1 MTVSL
6 DRRRMMLAGGGIV
19 ALGAAGTLA
28 LRPGDHGGVHS
39 PYFLGLQAALKSAG
53 LARPTLVIDQ
63 RRLQANIAAVKD
75 FLPTR
80 QGLRVVVK
88 SLPSLGLLDAVARGV
103 GTNRFMVFNGPMLAT
118 MAAARPDGDYLM
130 GKPLAAAEAHSFYAA
145 GPGKAAGFD
154 PARRLQWLIDTP
166 ARLDQ
171 YAAIARA
178 AGTTMRVSLEIDV
191 GLHRGGFRDPA
202 DFAAALTRIAADPAL
217 SLGGLMGY
225 DPHLSHVK
233 AGHGRDKALAHSRSL
248 YQGFLEQLRNAQ
260 GAAFNPAA
268 LTLNTAGSP
277 TYRLHH
283 DSPYANDIS
292 VGSAFVKPLDFDV
305 DTLAA
310 HVPAAF
316 IATPVLK
323 ALPRADL
330 PTAESLTPLFRL
342 WDRNTERA
350 FFIHGGHWLAAP
362 VSPPGLQYSSL
373 FGRSSNQELMTG
385 SDRVSLAPD
394 DTVFLRP
401 TQSEA
406 VLLQFGDLAVWDGE
420 AISAMWP
427 VFPTSA

>member
-1 MTVSL
+1 MTVRI
-6 DRRRMMLAGGGIV
+6 DRRRVMLAGGGAV
-19 ALGAAGTLA
+19 ALGAVATLA
-28 LRPGDHGGVHS
+28 ARPGDHGGVHS
-39 PYFLGLQAALKSAG
+39 PYFLGLQSALKAAG
-53 LARPTLVIDQ
+53 LGRPTMVIDQ
-63 RRLQANIAAVKD
+63 RRLLANIAAVKA
-75 FLPTR
+75 FLPAR

-103 GTNRFMVFNGPMLAT
+103 GTSRFMVFNGPMLAT

-130 GKPLAAAEAHSFYAA
+130 GKPLAAAEARGFYAA

-154 PARRLQWLIDTP
+154 PARGLQWLIDTP

-191 GLHRGGFRDPA
+191 GLHRGGFSDPA
-202 DFAAALTRIAADPAL
+202 AFAAALTRIASDPVL

-233 AGHGRDKALAHSRSL
+233 AGGGRDKALARSRAL
-248 YQGFLEQLRNAQ
+248 YQGFLDQVRKAQ
-260 GAAFNPAA
+260 GAAFNAAA

-292 VGSAFVKPLDFDV
+292 IGSAFVKPLDFDV

-323 ALPRADL
+323 ALPRTDL
-330 PTAESLTPLFRL
+330 PTAEALTPLFRL
-342 WDRNTERA
+342 WDRNTARA

-373 FGRSSNQELMTG
+373 FGRSSNQELLTG
-385 SDRVSLAPD
+385 SEKVSLAPD

-406 VLLQFGDLAVWDGE
+406 VLLQFGDLAVWDGK
-420 AISAMWP
+420 AISATWP
-427 VFPTSA
+427 VFPVSA

>member
-1 MTVSL
+1 MSAPL
-6 DRRRMMLAGGGIV
+6 DRRRLMIAGGGAA
-19 ALGAAGTLA
+19 ALAAAGTLA

-39 PYFLGLQAALKSAG
+39 PYFLGLQVALKAAG

-63 RRLQANIAAVKD
+63 QRLQANIAAVKG
-75 FLPTR
+75 FLPAR
-80 QGLRVVVK
+80 QALRVVVK
-88 SLPSLGLLDAVARGV
+88 SLPSPGLLDAVARGA
-103 GTNRFMVFNGPMLAT
+103 GTDRFMVFNGPMLAS

-130 GKPLAAAEAHSFYAA
+130 GKPLAAAEAHAFYAN
-145 GPGKAAGFD
+145 GPGRAAGFD
-154 PARRLQWLIDTP
+154 PARQLQWLIDTP

-178 AGTTMRVSLEIDV
+178 AGTTLRVSLEIDI
-191 GLHRGGFRDPA
+191 GLHRGGFSDPA
-202 DFAAALTRIAADPAL
+202 AFAAALTRIAADPVL

-233 AGHGRDKALAHSRSL
+233 AGRARDKALAHSRDL
-248 YQGFLEQLRNAQ
+248 YQGFLDQLRTTQ

-283 DSPYANDIS
+283 DTPYANDIS

-310 HVPAAF
+310 HAPAAF

-323 ALPRADL
+323 ALPRTDL
-330 PTAESLTPLFRL
+330 PTAEALTPLFRL
-342 WDRNTERA
+342 WDRNTGQA

-362 VSPPGLQYSSL
+362 VSPPGLQTSSL
-373 FGRSSNQELMTG
+373 FGRSSNQELLTG
-385 SDRVSLAPD
+385 SDRVSLKPD

-401 TQSEA
+401 TQSET
-406 VLLQFGDLAVWDGE
+406 VLLQLGDLAVWDGQR
-420 AISAMWP
+420 ISAMWP
-427 VFPTSA
+427 VCPVSA

>member
-1 MTVSL
+1 MTRKL
-6 DRRRMMLAGGGIV
+6 DRRHLLLAGGGV
-19 ALGAAGTLA
+19 VTLGAAGTLA
-28 LRPGDHGGVHS
+28 LRPGDHGGDHS
-39 PYFLGLQAALKSAG
+39 PYFLGLRTALKTAG
-53 LARPTLVIDQ
+53 LARPTLVIDR
-63 RRLQANIAAVKD
+63 RRLDANIAAVKG
-75 FLPTR
+75 FLPAG

-88 SLPSLGLLDAVARGV
+88 SLPSPGLLDAVARGA
-103 GTNRFMVFNGPMLAT
+103 GTNRFMVFNAPMLAT
-118 MAAARPDGDYLM
+118 MAAGRPDGDHLM
-130 GKPLAAAEAHSFYAA
+130 GKPLAAAEARAFYAA
-145 GPGKAAGFD
+145 GPGRAAGFD
-154 PARRLQWLIDTP
+154 PARQLQWLIDTP

-178 AGTTMRVSLEIDV
+178 AGTSLRVNLEIDI
-191 GLHRGGFRDPA
+191 GLHRGGFSDPA
-202 DFAAALTRIAADPAL
+202 AFAVALQRIAADPAL

-233 AGHGRDKALAHSRSL
+233 AGGARDRALARGRGL
-248 YQGFLEQLRNAQ
+248 YQGFLDQVRQAQ

-277 TYRLHH
+277 TYRLHR

-305 DTLAA
+305 DTLEA

-323 ALPRADL
+323 ALPRTDL
-330 PTAESLTPLFRL
+330 PTAEALTPLLRL
-342 WDRNTERA
+342 WDRNTQRA

-362 VSPPGLQYSSL
+362 VSPPGLQYSAL
-373 FGRSSNQELMTG
+373 FGRSSNQELLTG
-385 SDRVSLAPD
+385 SDKVSLIPD

-406 VLLQFGDLAVWDGE
+406 VFLQFGDLAVWDGE
-420 AISAMWP
+420 RISEMWP
-427 VFPTSA
+427 VFPASA

>member
-1 MTVSL
+1 
-6 DRRRMMLAGGGIV
+6 
-19 ALGAAGTLA
+19 
-28 LRPGDHGGVHS
+28 
-39 PYFLGLQAALKSAG
+39 
-53 LARPTLVIDQ
+53 
-63 RRLQANIAAVKD
+63 
-75 FLPTR
+75 
-80 QGLRVVVK
+80 
-88 SLPSLGLLDAVARGV
+88 
-103 GTNRFMVFNGPMLAT
+103 MVFNAPMLAL

-130 GKPLAAAEAHSFYAA
+130 GKPLAAAEARAFYAA
-145 GPGKAAGFD
+145 GPGRAGGFD
-154 PARRLQWLIDTP
+154 PARQLQWLIDTP

-178 AGTTMRVSLEIDV
+178 AGTSLRISLEIDI
-191 GLHRGGFRDPA
+191 GLHRGGFGEPA
-202 DFAAALTRIAADPAL
+202 AFAAALGRIAADPAL

-225 DPHLSHVK
+225 DPHLGHVK
-233 AGHGRDKALAHSRSL
+233 AGGARDKALARSRAL
-248 YQGFLEQLRNAQ
+248 YQGFLDQVRQAG
-260 GAAFNPAA
+260 GARFDPAG

-305 DTLAA
+305 DTLAS

-323 ALPRADL
+323 ALPRTDL

-342 WDRNTERA
+342 WDRNAARA

-362 VSPPGLQYSSL
+362 VSPPGLQYSPL
-373 FGRSSNQELMTG
+373 FGRSSNQELLTG
-385 SDRVSLAPD
+385 SRKVALTAD

-406 VLLQFGDLAVWDGE
+406 VLLQFGDLAVWDGRT
-420 AISAMWP
+420 ISEMWP
-427 VFPTSA
+427 VFPASA

>member
-1 MTVSL
+1 MSVKI
-6 DRRRMMLAGGGIV
+6 DRRLALAGGAAA

-28 LRPGDHGGVHS
+28 LRPGDHGGAHS
-39 PYFLGLQAALKSAG
+39 PYFLGLRSALRAAG
-53 LARPTLVIDQ
+53 LARPTLVIDR
-63 RRLQANIAAVKD
+63 RRLEANIAAVKG
-75 FLPTR
+75 FLPAR

-103 GTNRFMVFNGPMLAT
+103 DTNRFMVFNGPMLAA

-130 GKPLAAAEAHSFYAA
+130 GKPLAAPEAKAFYAA

-154 PARRLQWLIDTP
+154 PARQLQWLIDTP

-178 AGTTMRVSLEIDV
+178 AGTSLRVSLEIDI
-191 GLHRGGFRDPA
+191 GLHRGGFGEPA
-202 DFAAALTRIAADPAL
+202 AFAAALGRIAADPAL
-217 SLGGLMGY
+217 GLGGLMGY

-233 AGHGRDKALAHSRSL
+233 AGGGRDKAMARARGL
-248 YQGFLEQLRNAQ
+248 YQGFLDQTRQAL
-260 GAAFNPAA
+260 GSAFDPAA

-305 DTLAA
+305 DTLTT

-323 ALPRADL
+323 ALPRTDL
-330 PTAESLTPLFRL
+330 PTAEALTPLFRL
-342 WDRNTERA
+342 WDRNTARA

-362 VSPPGLQYSSL
+362 VSPPGLRYSAL
-373 FGRSSNQELMTG
+373 FGRSSNQELLTG
-385 SDRVSLAPD
+385 SRKVALTAD
-394 DTVFLRP
+394 DTIFLRP

-406 VLLQFGDLAVWDGE
+406 VFLQFGDLAVWDGST
-420 AISAMWP
+420 ISDMWP

>member
-1 MTVSL
+1 MTVRI
-6 DRRRMMLAGGGIV
+6 DRRRLLLAGGGAV
-19 ALGAAGTLA
+19 ALGAVATLA

-39 PYFLGLQAALKSAG
+39 PYFLGLQSALKAAG
-53 LARPTLVIDQ
+53 LGRPTLVIDQ
-63 RRLQANIAAVKD
+63 RRLQANIAAVKG
-75 FLPTR
+75 FLPAR

-103 GTNRFMVFNGPMLAT
+103 GTSRFMVFNGPMLAT
-118 MAAARPDGDYLM
+118 MATARPDGDYLM
-130 GKPLAAAEAHSFYAA
+130 GKPLTAAEAHAFYVA

-178 AGTTMRVSLEIDV
+178 AGTTMRVSLEVDI
-191 GLHRGGFRDPA
+191 GLHRGGFNDPA
-202 DFAAALTRIAADPAL
+202 AFAAALTRIAAEPAL

-233 AGHGRDKALAHSRSL
+233 AGGARDKALARSRAL
-248 YQGFLEQLRNAQ
+248 YHGFLDQLRAAQ

-323 ALPRADL
+323 ALPRTDL

-342 WDRNTERA
+342 WDRNTARA
-350 FFIHGGHWLAAP
+350 YFIHGGHWLAAP

-373 FGRSSNQELMTG
+373 FGRSSNQELLTG
-385 SDRVSLAPD
+385 SEKVSLAPD

-406 VLLQFGDLAVWDGE
+406 VLLQFGDLAVWDGK

-427 VFPTSA
+427 VFPVSA

>member
-1 MTVSL
+1 MTVRI
-6 DRRRMMLAGGGIV
+6 DRRRVMLAGGGAV
-19 ALGAAGTLA
+19 ALGAAATLA

-39 PYFLGLQAALKSAG
+39 PYFLGLQAALKAAG

-63 RRLQANIAAVKD
+63 RRLEANIAAVRG
-75 FLPTR
+75 FLPAR

-88 SLPSLGLLDAVARGV
+88 SLPSLGLLEAVAKGV
-103 GTNRFMVFNGPMLAT
+103 GTSRFMVFNGPMLAT

-130 GKPLAAAEAHSFYAA
+130 GKPLAAAEARAFYAA
-145 GPGKAAGFD
+145 GPGRTAGFD
-154 PARRLQWLIDTP
+154 PARQLQWLIDTP

-178 AGTTMRVSLEIDV
+178 AGTRMRVSLEIDI
-191 GLHRGGFRDPA
+191 GLHRGGFSDPA
-202 DFAAALTRIAADPAL
+202 AFAAALQRIAADPAV

-233 AGHGRDKALAHSRSL
+233 AGGGRDKALARSRAL
-248 YQGFLEQLRNAQ
+248 YQGFLDQVRQAQ
-260 GAAFNPAA
+260 GAAFNPAT

-305 DTLAA
+305 DTLTA

-323 ALPRADL
+323 ALPRTDL
-330 PTAESLTPLFRL
+330 PTAEALTPLFRL
-342 WDRNTERA
+342 WDRNTARA
-350 FFIHGGHWLAAP
+350 VFIHGGHWLAAP
-362 VSPPGLQYSSL
+362 VSPPGLRYSAL
-373 FGRSSNQELMTG
+373 FGRSSNQELLTG
-385 SDRVSLAPD
+385 SEKVSLAPD

-406 VLLQFGDLAVWDGE
+406 VLLQFGDLAVWDGK
-420 AISAMWP
+420 AISRTWP
-427 VFPTSA
+427 VFPASA

>member
-1 MTVSL
+1 MTVRI
-6 DRRRMMLAGGGIV
+6 DRRRMMLAGGGAV
-19 ALGAAGTLA
+19 ALGAAATLA

-39 PYFLGLQAALKSAG
+39 PYFLGLQSALGTAG
-53 LARPTLVIDQ
+53 LARPTLVIDR
-63 RRLQANIAAVKD
+63 RRLDANITAVKT
-75 FLPTR
+75 FLPAR

-103 GTNRFMVFNGPMLAT
+103 GTSRFMVFNGPMLAT

-130 GKPLAAAEAHSFYAA
+130 GKPLAAPEAKAFYDA
-145 GPGKAAGFD
+145 GPGKAAGLD
-154 PARRLQWLIDTP
+154 PARQLQWLIDTP

-171 YAAIARA
+171 YAAVARA

-191 GLHRGGFRDPA
+191 GLHRGGFNDPA
-202 DFAAALTRIAADPAL
+202 GFAVALHRIAGDPVL

-233 AGHGRDKALAHSRSL
+233 AGGGRDKALARSRVL
-248 YQGFLEQLRNAQ
+248 YQGFLDQVREAQ
-260 GAAFNPAA
+260 GAGFNPAA

-310 HVPAAF
+310 HVPAAY

-323 ALPRADL
+323 ALPRTDL

-342 WDRNTERA
+342 WDRNTARA

-373 FGRSSNQELMTG
+373 FGRSSNQELLTG
-385 SDRVSLAPD
+385 SEKVSLSPD

-406 VLLQFGDLAVWDGE
+406 VLLQFGDLAVWDGK

-427 VFPTSA
+427 VFPVSA

>member
-1 MTVSL
+1 MTVRI
-6 DRRRMMLAGGGIV
+6 DRRRVLLAGGGAV
-19 ALGAAGTLA
+19 ALGAVAALA
-28 LRPGDHGGVHS
+28 LRPGDHGGAHS
-39 PYFLGLQAALKSAG
+39 PYFLGLQSALKRAG
-53 LARPTLVIDQ
+53 LGRPTLVIDQ
-63 RRLQANIAAVKD
+63 RRLQANIAAVKG
-75 FLPTR
+75 FLPAR

-88 SLPSLGLLDAVARGV
+88 SLPSLGLLEAVARGV

-130 GKPLAAAEAHSFYAA
+130 GKPLTAAEAHGFYAG

-166 ARLDQ
+166 TRLDQ

-178 AGTTMRVSLEIDV
+178 AGTTMRVSLEIDI
-191 GLHRGGFRDPA
+191 GLHRGGFSDPA
-202 DFAAALTRIAADPAL
+202 AFAAALTRIAADPAL

-233 AGHGRDKALAHSRSL
+233 AGGARDKALARSRAL
-248 YQGFLEQLRNAQ
+248 YQGFLDQLRAAQ

-323 ALPRADL
+323 ALPRTDL

-342 WDRNTERA
+342 WDRNTARA
-350 FFIHGGHWLAAP
+350 YFIHGGHWLAAP

-373 FGRSSNQELMTG
+373 FGRSSNQELLTG
-385 SDRVSLAPD
+385 SQTVSLAPD

-406 VLLQFGDLAVWDGE
+406 VLLQFGDLAVWDGK

-427 VFPTSA
+427 VFPVSA